1 MEKDTKMSSAVFMA
15 YWRLAHVVDA
25 KIPGEQRK
33 QYRMD
38 LLSLGLGKC
47 FGQGDKPHIEVTEN
61 EILEDLRTA
70 LAAWGELALGKH
82 AVLAILVRR
91 WVVGFG
97 MSHDEMTMR
106 FDEKTAMLVDDLN
119 HVYGLRKGQGGAETY
134 TRLMVAVAKDV
145 RVIMMLI
152 ARRLVVMRCLGDEE
166 DENKRKTL
174 ATEALQ
180 LYAPLAHRMGLYAV
194 KTELEDLGLK
204 YTQYDTYKDI
214 ARKLNAKKRE
224 RDEYIKTFIEPVR
237 KKLEDAGLKFEIKGR
252 TKSIYSIWRKMV
264 KQGCDVD
271 GVYDLFAIRIVI
283 DIEEAKG
290 KAACW
295 QAYAVVADMYVPNT
309 KRLRDWITVPKSN
322 GYESLHTT
330 VMGPGGK
337 WVEVQIRTKDMDEV
351 AEKGVA
357 AHWKYKGIKSDGAQS
372 EEWLRQLRE
381 VLEQGGAD
389 SESNEAQQR
398 FKMQL
403 YDDDVFVFTP
413 KGELRQFPRGATVLD
428 FAFSIHSRIG
438 ETAVGAKVN
447 GRHVQIG
454 YRMVNGD
461 QIEIVT
467 AANQKPK
474 ADWLNMVV
482 TAKARQHIR
491 QKLQEMEF
499 HEAELGKEIVDRKFR
514 NWKLDV
520 DASLMDKVAHKF
532 GYDSLRMFYVDVNG
546 GKIDLLDVREWI
558 LEQEDTS
565 RNANANTLKDYV
577 PHLVPDAG
585 CRDAVVIDGG
595 VQGLEYELAKCCNP
609 VYGDEIFGFVGS
621 HGGIKIHRK
630 DCPNA
635 RDLVERMQERMVQ
648 VHWAND
654 ASDGTEYI
662 VNLKIVGND
671 DIGILSNI
679 TSIISKESGLNMRNL
694 SVKSEDGLFEGDVS
708 FVVSEARQI
717 DNLLKKLRTVK
728 GVKQVIRL

>member
-1 MEKDTKMSSAVFMA
+1 MNGELFTA
-15 YWRLAHVVDA
+15 YWRLAHAVDV
-25 KIPGEQRK
+25 KIPCEQRNGIREEMK
-33 QYRMD
+33 
-38 LLSLGLGKC
+38 SLGLNGEGK
-47 FGQGDKPHIEVTEN
+47 ER

-70 LAAWGELALGKH
+70 LAAWNELSLGKH
-82 AVLAILVRR
+82 AVLAILLRR
-91 WVVGFG
+91 WLAGVG
-97 MSHDEMTMR
+97 MTKEEMAQR
-106 FDEKTAMLVDDLN
+106 FDEKMSVLVDDLN
-119 HVYGLRKGQGGAETY
+119 HVYGLRRDYAAGGSETF

-152 ARRLVVMRCLGDEE
+152 ARRLVVMRGLGEERDEE
-166 DENKRKTL
+166 KRKTI
-174 ATEALQ
+174 AGEALQ

-204 YTQYDTYKDI
+204 YTHYDTYKDI
-214 ARKLNAKKRE
+214 AKKLNAKKRE
-224 RDEYIKTFIEPVR
+224 RDAYIKTFIEPVR
-237 KKLEDAGLKFEIKGR
+237 TKLEEAGLKFEIKGR
-252 TKSIYSIWRKMV
+252 TKSIYSIWRKMI

-283 DIEEAKG
+283 DIEEERG

-295 QAYAVVADMYVPNT
+295 QAYAIVADMYVPNT
-309 KRLRDWITVPKSN
+309 KRLRDWISVPKSN

-330 VMGPGGK
+330 VMGPEGK

-381 VLEQGGAD
+381 VLEHGGAD
-389 SESNEAQQR
+389 AESSEAQQH

-403 YDDDVFVFTP
+403 YDDEVFVFTP
-413 KGELRQFPRGATVLD
+413 KGELKQFPRGATVLD
-428 FAFSIHSRIG
+428 FAFGIHSRIG

-454 YRMVNGD
+454 YKMVNGD
-461 QIEIVT
+461 QIEIIT
-467 AANQKPK
+467 ASNQKPK

-499 HEAELGKEIVDRKFR
+499 REAELGREIVERKFK
-514 NWKLDV
+514 NWKIEADT
-520 DASLMDKVAHKF
+520 SQMDKIAHKF
-532 GYDSLRMFYVDVNG
+532 GYDNLRRFYVDVNE
-546 GKIDLLDVREWI
+546 GKVDLLDVREWI
-558 LEQEDTS
+558 LAQREDEPQT
-565 RNANANTLKDYV
+565 ANSISLKTV
-577 PHLVPDAG
+577 TPHRVAG
-585 CRDAVVIDGG
+585 LESKSAVIIDGG
-595 VQGLEYELAKCCNP
+595 VEGLDYEFAKCCNP
-609 VYGDEIFGFVGS
+609 VYGDEIFGFVGA

-648 VHWAND
+648 VHWANG
-654 ASDGTEYI
+654 AAGGMEYI
-662 VNLKIVGND
+662 VNLRIIGND

-679 TSIISKESGLNMRNL
+679 TSIISKENGLNMRNL

-708 FVVSEARQI
+708 FVVKEAKQV
-717 DNLLKKLRTVK
+717 DQLLKKLRTVK
-728 GVKQVIRL
+728 GVKQVVRL